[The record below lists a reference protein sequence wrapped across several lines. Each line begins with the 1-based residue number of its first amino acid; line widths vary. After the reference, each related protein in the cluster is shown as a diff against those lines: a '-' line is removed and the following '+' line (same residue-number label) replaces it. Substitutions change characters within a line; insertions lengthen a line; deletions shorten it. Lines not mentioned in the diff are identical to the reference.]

1 MSPPIYIKFEQSNMT
16 GAASGAGTAY
26 LPEHLSSPPSF

>member
-16 GAASGAGTAY
+16 GAAKVRT
-26 LPEHLSSPPSF
+26 EHEGNIFSVKVN